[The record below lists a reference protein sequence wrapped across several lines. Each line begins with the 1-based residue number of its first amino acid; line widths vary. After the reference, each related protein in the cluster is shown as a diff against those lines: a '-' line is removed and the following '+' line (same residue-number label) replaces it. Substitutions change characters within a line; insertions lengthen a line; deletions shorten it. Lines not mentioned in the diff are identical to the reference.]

1 MTADWQCS
9 GMQKKHQ
16 TFIKIIHNIMRG
28 VAVAHY
34 SSNQRREI
42 ATSCAFAY
50 KGTDGCNG
58 HLDLLDN
65 TELTT
70 SLFIEG
76 VFKFIAIFN
85 TIINVSGASCTVQW
99 QPQ

>member
-34 SSNQRREI
+34 SSNQRRKI
-42 ATSCAFAY
+42 ATSCAFCTQRDRRMQWA
-50 KGTDGCNG
+50 
-58 HLDLLDN
+58 
-65 TELTT
+65 
-70 SLFIEG
+70 IEHIG
-76 VFKFIAIFN
+76 QHGSNAIF
-85 TIINVSGASCTVQW
+85 VC
-99 QPQ
+99 

>member
-34 SSNQRREI
+34 SSNQRRKI
-42 ATSCAFAY
+42 ATSCAFCIQKDRRMQWAI
-50 KGTDGCNG
+50 G
-58 HLDLLDN
+58 HIGQHRIND
-65 TELTT
+65 
-70 SLFIEG
+70 
-76 VFKFIAIFN
+76 IF
-85 TIINVSGASCTVQW
+85 VC
-99 QPQ
+99 

>member
-1 MTADWQCS
+1 
-9 GMQKKHQ
+9 
-16 TFIKIIHNIMRG
+16 MRG

-34 SSNQRREI
+34 SSNQRRKI
-42 ATSCAFAY
+42 ATSCAFCTQ
-50 KGTDGCNG
+50 KDRRMQWT
-58 HLDLLDN
+58 LLDN

-70 SLFIEG
+70 FLFIEG

-85 TIINVSGASCTVQW
+85 TIALMCLGASCTVQW